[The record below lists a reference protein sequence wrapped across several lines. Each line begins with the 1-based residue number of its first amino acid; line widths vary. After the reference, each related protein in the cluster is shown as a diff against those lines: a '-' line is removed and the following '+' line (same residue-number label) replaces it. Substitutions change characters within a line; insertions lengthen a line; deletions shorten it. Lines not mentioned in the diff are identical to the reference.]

1 MELTEK
7 EKALEIYHNHAR
19 RWHSTSEDIKY
30 SALITV
36 DEMIK
41 EVSLFDRTDGY
52 VQKRID
58 YLEQV
63 KQKIIQQWT

>member
-36 DEMIK
+36 DEVLKSYNTKDLIYPK
-41 EVSLFDRTDGY
+41 EVSY
-52 VQKRID
+52 WN
-58 YLEQV
+58 EV
-63 KQKIIQQWT
+63 KKEINNL

>member
-1 MELTEK
+1 MTPQ

-36 DEMIK
+36 DEVLKSYSTKDLIYPK
-41 EVSLFDRTDGY
+41 EVKYYQEVR
-52 VQKRID
+52 Q
-58 YLEQV
+58 E
-63 KQKIIQQWT
+63 IINL

>member
-30 SALITV
+30 SAFITV
-36 DEMIK
+36 DEVLKSYNTKDLIYPK
-41 EVSLFDRTDGY
+41 EVSY
-52 VQKRID
+52 WN
-58 YLEQV
+58 EV
-63 KQKIIQQWT
+63 KKEINNL